1 MDNVPLNA
9 LFFCGK
15 FRYRRLNKIVLCKK
29 EKQKIY
35 GSLKEKKISLLCTS
49 CQFTY
54 ITIEEKFLMCP
65 TLGRGKMGGIS
76 GRKEGRGVGEI

>member
-1 MDNVPLNA
+1 MLE
-9 LFFCGK
+9 GK
-15 FRYRRLNKIVLCKK
+15 T
-29 EKQKIY
+29 KIY

-76 GRKEGRGVGEI
+76 GRKEGGGGDMRATIYPFVFNTIKIGLNHFEYLNCLL